1 MTNEPRDKGRGTS
14 DETSNDVNY
23 SGVSWARVRQR
34 GRQGLLWG
42 CTGKQCKRRDFEQLA
57 RRIMHGACDGKVDG
71 EIPAW
76 NEGQAGNSR

>member
-1 MTNEPRDKGRGTS
+1 M
-14 DETSNDVNY
+14 
-23 SGVSWARVRQR
+23 
-34 GRQGLLWG
+34 LWG